1 MPSASL
7 VSQKGDPRGIPGY
20 ESEYS
25 ALRKGECRRL
35 LEALRG
41 MGVATVDRSFAR
53 GSFSYREDE
62 DGCAFCILTEGVI
75 KLLISYSGS
84 RCFTRLLGPWNIFGP
99 LVSAREPIRWA
110 CVEAFTDCKI
120 VKVSRAS
127 LEQAIRS
134 HPEVAL
140 KLITLQELRLIR
152 YQELVECL
160 LPRRTEVRL
169 ANLFSI
175 LAREFG
181 GRHDIGRLTIEL
193 PLTHQVLA
201 EMVAATRESV
211 VMTVKGLR
219 RRKVIEVERARVT
232 ILDPEELAKIGRR

>member
-1 MPSASL
+1 MQSSSS
-7 VSQKGDPRGIPGY
+7 VSQKGDPRVIPGY

-41 MGVATVDRSFAR
+41 MGVATVDRSYAR
-53 GSFSYREDE
+53 GSLSYREDE
-62 DGCAFCILTEGVI
+62 DGYGFFLTEGVV

-84 RCFTRLLGPWNIFGP
+84 RCFARLLGPWNIFGP
-99 LVSAREPIRWA
+99 LVSAGEPMRWA
-110 CVEAFTDCKI
+110 CAEAFTDCKI
-120 VKVSRAS
+120 VKVSRVS

-134 HPEVAL
+134 HPDVAL

-169 ANLFSI
+169 ASLFSI
-175 LAREFG
+175 LVQEFG
-181 GRHDIGRLTIEL
+181 GRHDTGRLTIEL